1 MITPTRVAG
10 GMAKRW
16 TWLFLAGLLCFTEA
30 AAQNPTQP
38 SQETINQRIVEIF
51 KVALARGT
59 GTTPEGYRFTMGKVY
74 YTLEE
79 ADEVRKYGE
88 RAIAPLSEYLSKD
101 DMRAQQLA
109 IRFLAAIGGPRVVKI
124 LGNVAEKAQSSA
136 TRYIALL
143 CLQQYAWQ
151 DIEDVVRRISEND
164 ENANVKSQAHEMVKK
179 HDPGE

>member
-1 MITPTRVAG
+1 
-10 GMAKRW
+10 
-16 TWLFLAGLLCFTEA
+16 LFLAGLLCFTEA
-30 AAQNPTQP
+30 AAQNPAPP
-38 SQETINQRIVEIF
+38 SQETINQRIAEIF
-51 KVALARGT
+51 RVALARGT

-88 RAIAPLSEYLSKD
+88 RAIAPLSEYFSKD

-109 IRFLAAIGGPRVVKI
+109 VHFLATIGGPRVLKI
-124 LGNVAEKAQSSA
+124 LGNVAEKAPSFA

-151 DIEDVVRRISEND
+151 DIAGVVRRIAAKD
-164 ENANVKSQAHEMVKK
+164 ENSDVKSKAQEMVQK
-179 HDPGE
+179 HDP